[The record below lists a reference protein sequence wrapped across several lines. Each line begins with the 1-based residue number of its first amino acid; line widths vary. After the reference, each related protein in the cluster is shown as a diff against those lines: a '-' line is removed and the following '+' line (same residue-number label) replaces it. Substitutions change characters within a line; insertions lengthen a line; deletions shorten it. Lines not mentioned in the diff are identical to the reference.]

1 MSSPNNTTLDRA
13 VRIICAYVAAN
24 QVRAVDVVECLQKVH
39 VELSALHVPEHVDH
53 KPAVPIERSVTNNY
67 IVCLE
72 DGEKYELLA
81 RHLRLSHGMN
91 VHDYR
96 AKWGLPKHYPM
107 IAPAYRQLRLS
118 LASRM
123 GPGQGL
129 WKDSRRRKEWNP
141 LAESQRMHPASAR
154 STLHARSDLS
164 DSVKD
169 RAVRKL

>member
-1 MSSPNNTTLDRA
+1 MTSPNNTTLERA

-24 QVRAVDVVECLQKVH
+24 QVRAIDVVECLRQVH
-39 VELSALHVPEHVDH
+39 AELSALQVPEHVEH
-53 KPAVPIERSVTNNY
+53 EPAVPIEQSVTKTH

-81 RHLRLSHGMN
+81 RHLKLRHGMST
-91 VHDYR
+91 HDYR

-123 GPGQGL
+123 GPGRGL
-129 WKDSRRRKEWNP
+129 WKDSKRRKEWKP
-141 LAESQRMHPASAR
+141 FADRQRMHSP
-154 STLHARSDLS
+154 
-164 DSVKD
+164 D
-169 RAVRKL
+169 R